1 MSRRLTVAALLVALA
16 GCSTP
21 PPPPAPLDG
30 IPEHRLA
37 VSTLDVADAFAPPGD
52 SASFIDRRH
61 TGELAAATR
70 QYLSTR
76 LIATGGEAVAQA
88 SIMQASIVEEPRQPS
103 GKLGAPIVREPDAD
117 LHGIVEVRVGV
128 ADAFGKELGFAS
140 ARVERRRSVLEMT
153 PVLERDRMA
162 GEMIRQLMVDL
173 DAALDRSLRENL
185 GNFLRPPG

>member
-88 SIMQASIVEEPRQPS
+88 SIVQASIVEEPRQPS

-173 DAALDRSLRENL
+173 DEALDRSMRENL
-185 GNFLRPPG
+185 GIFLKPPG

>member
-37 VSTLDVADAFAPPGD
+37 VSTLDVADAYAPPGD

-88 SIMQASIVEEPRQPS
+88 SIVQASIVEEPRQPS

-173 DAALDRSLRENL
+173 DEALDRSMRENL
-185 GNFLRPPG
+185 GIFLKPPG

>member
-1 MSRRLTVAALLVALA
+1 MSRRLTVVALLVALA

-37 VSTLDVADAFAPPGD
+37 VSTLDVADAYAPPGD

-88 SIMQASIVEEPRQPS
+88 SIVQASIVEEPRQPS

-173 DAALDRSLRENL
+173 DEALDRSMRENL
-185 GNFLRPPG
+185 GIFLKPPG